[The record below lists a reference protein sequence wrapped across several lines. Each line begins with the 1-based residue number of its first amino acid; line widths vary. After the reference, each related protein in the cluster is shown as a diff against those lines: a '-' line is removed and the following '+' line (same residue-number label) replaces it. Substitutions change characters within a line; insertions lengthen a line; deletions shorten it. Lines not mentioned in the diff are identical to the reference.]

1 MFRRQ
6 LLRLGAASLSLGV
19 ASASV
24 SLASC
29 QELKLPPVGLGLWKS
44 SPGEVHAAVRSAL
57 RAGYTLLDGAAAYG
71 NEKEVGAA
79 LAAAV
84 ADGDVRREDVW
95 VVSKLFNTHHVWQG
109 DRTRPHAGLAK
120 TLAELGVEKLDL
132 YLMHW
137 PFAFRQTDLKAI
149 GGLRLTDGTPNPQ
162 LEMEM
167 EYLDTWGEMIKM
179 KEAGL
184 VAHLGVCNF
193 TVEQLRK
200 LAERYPDATPE
211 VNQVELHPYL
221 AQPELA
227 AYCRQHGIAL
237 MAYSP
242 LGSADSYSGQS
253 FPAKGAG
260 THETPRGGA
269 TLLQNEVVGEIA
281 RRLGRTPAQVLLRW
295 SLQSGFV
302 PLPKS
307 VNEERIRANADVV
320 SWELTADDMAKLAEL
335 DCGFR
340 YSIGYRTGHYDVSQ
354 PTSRRPARPR
364 LSATQTARRRAQT
377 VRGREPRNPAPAKFR
392 LSLN

>member
-79 LAAAV
+79 LAAAI

-149 GGLRLTDGTPNPQ
+149 GGLRLADGTPNPQ

-227 AYCRQHGIAL
+227 AYCRHHGIAL

-242 LGSADSYSGQS
+242 LGSADSYSGRS
-253 FPAKGAG
+253 FPAKGSG

-340 YSIGYRTGHYDVSQ
+340 YSIGYRTGHYDVSSPQ
-354 PTSRRPARPR
+354 PPPCEAASECARERRGAGPK
-364 LSATQTARRRAQT
+364 LSVDANRVIRRR
-377 VRGREPRNPAPAKFR
+377 RSFD
-392 LSLN
+392 SL

>member
-1 MFRRQ
+1 
-6 LLRLGAASLSLGV
+6 
-19 ASASV
+19 
-24 SLASC
+24 
-29 QELKLPPVGLGLWKS
+29 
-44 SPGEVHAAVRSAL
+44 
-57 RAGYTLLDGAAAYG
+57 
-71 NEKEVGAA
+71 
-79 LAAAV
+79 
-84 ADGDVRREDVW
+84 
-95 VVSKLFNTHHVWQG
+95 
-109 DRTRPHAGLAK
+109 
-120 TLAELGVEKLDL
+120 
-132 YLMHW
+132 
-137 PFAFRQTDLKAI
+137 
-149 GGLRLTDGTPNPQ
+149 
-162 LEMEM
+162 
-167 EYLDTWGEMIKM
+167 M

-242 LGSADSYSGQS
+242 LGSADSYSGRS
-253 FPAKGAG
+253 FPAKGRG

-354 PTSRRPARPR
+354 PTAAA
-364 LSATQTARRRAQT
+364 L
-377 VRGREPRNPAPAKFR
+377 RGRV
-392 LSLN
+392 

>member
-79 LAAAV
+79 LAAAI

-95 VVSKLFNTHHVWQG
+95 VVSKLFNTHHVWHG

-149 GGLRLTDGTPNPQ
+149 GGRT
-162 LEMEM
+162 
-167 EYLDTWGEMIKM
+167 
-179 KEAGL
+179 A
-184 VAHLGVCNF
+184 
-193 TVEQLRK
+193 
-200 LAERYPDATPE
+200 
-211 VNQVELHPYL
+211 
-221 AQPELA
+221 
-227 AYCRQHGIAL
+227 RQTR
-237 MAYSP
+237 S
-242 LGSADSYSGQS
+242 S
-253 FPAKGAG
+253 
-260 THETPRGGA
+260 RW
-269 TLLQNEVVGEIA
+269 
-281 RRLGRTPAQVLLRW
+281 RW
-295 SLQSGFV
+295 S
-302 PLPKS
+302 
-307 VNEERIRANADVV
+307 
-320 SWELTADDMAKLAEL
+320 
-335 DCGFR
+335 
-340 YSIGYRTGHYDVSQ
+340 
-354 PTSRRPARPR
+354 TSTRGAR
-364 LSATQTARRRAQT
+364 
-377 VRGREPRNPAPAKFR
+377 
-392 LSLN
+392 